1 MYQELDRKLAL
12 DLWRD
17 VTVRTVRGDNPDL
30 TSRQLAVLMTV
41 YLGPPPHTVR
51 GLAATLGVGKPA
63 ITRALDTLTRHGLVR
78 RRKDDADGRN
88 VLVQRTVRGSMYLAE
103 FADLITDN
111 ARRLLP
117 EGMAPVEAREPELLV
132 ARS

>member
-1 MYQELDRKLAL
+1 MSLELDRKRAL

-17 VTVRTVRGDNPDL
+17 VTVRTVRADEPDL
-30 TSRQLAVLMTV
+30 TARQLAVLMTV

-63 ITRALDTLTRHGLVR
+63 ITRALDTLSRHGLVR

-88 VLVQRTVRGSMYLAE
+88 VLVQRTVRGSMFLAD

-111 ARRLLP
+111 ARLLQP
-117 EGMAPVEAREPELLV
+117 PAQAMAPLAEPERL
-132 ARS
+132 AG